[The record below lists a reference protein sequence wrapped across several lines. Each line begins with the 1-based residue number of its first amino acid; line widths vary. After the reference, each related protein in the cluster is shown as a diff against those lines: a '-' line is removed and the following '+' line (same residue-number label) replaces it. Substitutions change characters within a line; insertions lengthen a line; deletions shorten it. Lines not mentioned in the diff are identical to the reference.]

1 MITISTFVYF
11 SNIADMQCSY
21 HLNILLKSYFMNLE
35 ENMTLPSKL
44 CIGEQFSFDSYQIV
58 INTLN
63 DWGIKLYA
71 GVNGG
76 GVIHLLKYLNPHLEG
91 VIQIPS
97 FLTIG
102 EYIAGFIPLGYYLG
116 SGKIAAS
123 VATTGA
129 ATKLIC
135 CGLSD
140 AKLHDIP
147 AVYIVPISN
156 RSTIGFAPLQDTSEY
171 GSNALIQLR
180 AELPD
185 SVFVLDNKITIKEQ
199 LSKAKNQLDRSK
211 PVVLVLDNEGLSRS
225 PTEWHPAIVFP
236 NIPIREN
243 LSSEKFLTT
252 FRREIEGKRVV
263 ILIGEEM
270 ARYTNAVELT
280 TRLSELVQ
288 GATIW
293 SINGANAV
301 SRENPFG
308 YGYISF
314 GGNDKATTLFNSLG
328 ENDVLLVLGAFTDEY
343 TVNFKKLSASVTF
356 FLSNISQAYGLVD
369 NSMKHAVEG
378 KYYQINAPLDL
389 MLQSLADFA
398 TKYPLS
404 NIPMEKAPRDLND
417 LPFAT
422 AGDNFVD
429 MSRLYLRLD
438 QWWPAGSIGVDD
450 TCLAYKDRQYVT
462 QRPNNNIRFY
472 SLYRGSAMGG
482 AFGVAI
488 GAKLAHPEKRV
499 FLFTG
504 DGCFRLFSGSM
515 GEASN
520 LGLVVFLLN
529 NETFGIVEQ
538 GLKKVLPDVQ
548 TANYHSRLDVI
559 DYCGVA
565 RGNNWDAFR
574 LEADMANLDEL
585 LSRIDGITS
594 RSLLIEV
601 PVDPNQI
608 LGKNPRL
615 KNL

>member
-1 MITISTFVYF
+1 
-11 SNIADMQCSY
+11 
-21 HLNILLKSYFMNLE
+21 MNLE
-35 ENMTLPSKL
+35 ANKTVPYNLSV
-44 CIGEQFSFDSYQIV
+44 GEQFSLDSYQI
-58 INTLN
+58 IIHTLN

-76 GVIHLLKYLNPHLEG
+76 GVIHLLKYLDPHFG
-91 VIQIPS
+91 DTIKTPS
-97 FLTIG
+97 FLTVG
-102 EYIAGFIPLGYYLG
+102 EYIAGFIPLGYYLR
-116 SGKIAAS
+116 SGKVAAS

-147 AVYIVPISN
+147 AVYILPISN
-156 RSTIGFAPLQDTSEY
+156 RSTTGFSPLQDTSEY
-171 GSNALIQLR
+171 GSNILMQLR

-185 SVFVLDNKITIKEQ
+185 SVFVLDNKMTIKEQ
-199 LSKAKNQLDRSK
+199 LSLAKNQLDRSK
-211 PVVLVLDNEGLSRS
+211 PVVLALDNEGLNTSQA
-225 PTEWHPAIVFP
+225 EWHPAISFP
-236 NIPIREN
+236 NIPIREKH
-243 LSSEKFLTT
+243 SSDKFLTT
-252 FRREIEGKRVV
+252 FRRETEGKRVV
-263 ILIGEEM
+263 IFIGEEM
-270 ARYTNAVELT
+270 ARYPNAIELT
-280 TRLSELVQ
+280 TQLSESLQ

-301 SRENPFG
+301 SRQNPFG

-314 GGNDKATTLFNSLG
+314 GGNDKAISLYNSLG
-328 ENDVLLVLGAFTDEY
+328 ENDVLLVVGACPDEY
-343 TVNFKKLSASVTF
+343 TVNFTKMSASVTF
-356 FLSNISQAYGLVD
+356 YLSNIPQAYGLVG
-369 NSMKHAVEG
+369 NSMRHAVAG
-378 KYYQINAPLDL
+378 KYYQIHAPLDL
-389 MLQSLADFA
+389 MLQILIDSAAQLPF
-398 TKYPLS
+398 S
-404 NIPMEKAPRDLND
+404 NIPMQKAPGNLND
-417 LPFAT
+417 LPFAH

-429 MSRLYLRLD
+429 MSILYQRLD
-438 QWWPAGSIGVDD
+438 RWWPANSIGIDD

-462 QRPNNNIRFY
+462 QRPNNQIRFY

-488 GAKLAHPEKRV
+488 GAKLADPDKPV

-515 GEASN
+515 GEVSN

-529 NETFGIVEQ
+529 NETLGIVEQ
-538 GLKKVLPDVQ
+538 GLKKVLPDVR
-548 TANYHSRLDVI
+548 ADNYHSRLHTI
-559 DYCGVA
+559 DYCGIA
-565 RGNNWDAFR
+565 TANNWDAVR
-574 LEADMANLDEL
+574 LDPGLANLDEV
-585 LSRIDGITS
+585 LSRIDSIPS